1 MSQLKRIK
9 NAKYLLDAIDVEDRI
24 LEKAVTVAERLIT
37 AMSRE
42 KRTEA
47 NVEVRLKDSEVE
59 RIATALAQKI
69 GSVKINSPEENA
81 SLKSFSFDD
90 KPKVISSSSLKIT
103 GNTIK
108 KTISKDSTKDALEA
122 LTNIEI

>member
-47 NVEVRLKDSEVE
+47 NVEVRLKDSDVE
-59 RIATALAQKI
+59 RITTVLAQKI
-69 GSVKINSPEENA
+69 GSVKINSPEETA
-81 SLKSFSFDD
+81 TLKSFSFDD
-90 KPKVISSSSLKIT
+90 KPEVTSLSSFKII

-108 KTISKDSTKDALEA
+108 KTMSEDSTKDALDA